1 MQSYSCNY
9 GAVIKERVGHVF
21 QTPSYEGEKKKHFFR
36 LGGDLILFW
45 RPEIKLYNIFLKLYE
60 LLRLLG
66 FYLYV
71 YLM

>member
-21 QTPSYEGEKKKHFFR
+21 QTPSYESGKKKHFFR

-45 RPEIKLYNIFLKLYE
+45 RPEIKLYTIF
-60 LLRLLG
+60 
-66 FYLYV
+66 F
-71 YLM
+71 